1 MIRTTLAAVSAA
13 GVLLAPAAT
22 GAATAA
28 APAAER
34 GAASITGTWRGG
46 VYGDDGGP
54 AGYTAKVKVFKKDGK
69 LAGKIS
75 YPEYCSGKWVFQ
87 GKKKGWF
94 TFREKIT
101 RGSACVSPVAVKA
114 KRDGAKLRVV
124 WREPRTGDVGTMKAR
139 RT

>member
-1 MIRTTLAAVSAA
+1 MIRTTLAGLVTAAV
-13 GVLLAPAAT
+13 VLVPTATAT
-22 GAATAA
+22 GAAPDTEQA
-28 APAAER
+28 R
-34 GAASITGTWRGG
+34 GKAGITGSWKGG

-54 AGYTAKVKVFKKDGK
+54 AGYTAKVKIFKRDGK
-69 LAGKIS
+69 LAGKIT
-75 YPEYCSGKWVFQ
+75 YPEYCSGKWIFQ

-101 RGSACVSPVAVKA
+101 RGSACVSPVNVKA

-124 WREPRTGDVGTMKAR
+124 WREPQTGDTGTMRAH

>member
-1 MIRTTLAAVSAA
+1 MIRTTLAALAA
-13 GVLLAPAAT
+13 TAVVLAPTAT
-22 GAATAA
+22 ATAA
-28 APAAER
+28 APSAER
-34 GAASITGTWRGG
+34 GATSITGSWKGG

-54 AGYTAKVKVFKKDGK
+54 AGYTAKVKIFRKSGK
-69 LAGKIS
+69 LAGKIT

-124 WREPRTGDVGTMKAR
+124 WREPQSGDTGTMKAH

>member
-1 MIRTTLAAVSAA
+1 MDRLSAVRIR
-13 GVLLAPAAT
+13 
-22 GAATAA
+22 
-28 APAAER
+28 
-34 GAASITGTWRGG
+34 
-46 VYGDDGGP
+46 
-54 AGYTAKVKVFKKDGK
+54 KDGK
-69 LAGKIS
+69 LAGRIT
-75 YPEYCSGKWVFQ
+75 YPEYCSGKWIFQ

-124 WREPRTGDVGTMKAR
+124 WREPQTGDTGTMKAH

>member
-1 MIRTTLAAVSAA
+1 MIRTTLAALAAAAVVLAPTAATSAA
-13 GVLLAPAAT
+13 PS
-22 GAATAA
+22 
-28 APAAER
+28 AER
-34 GAASITGTWRGG
+34 GAASITGSWKGG

-54 AGYTAKVKVFKKDGK
+54 AGYTAKVKITKKDGR
-69 LAGKIS
+69 LRGKIT

-101 RGSACVSPVAVKA
+101 RGTGCVSPVNVKA
-114 KRDGAKLRVV
+114 KRVGAKLKVV
-124 WREPRTGDVGTMKAR
+124 WREPQTGDTGTMKAR